1 MGLFAILLFGFI
13 SIYFFSHL
21 IAPLLIAIVLA
32 YLLEWPIRVLT
43 EKLKFPRLLSTAI
56 IFGGFLGLIL
66 VIVLVFIPTLWT
78 QTLNLVTDLPHMFNK
93 LNEWLLSLPEHYPE
107 LVDYQ
112 TIDSVLSTVRSKI
125 LGFGESA
132 LKFSLTSLLSLVTL
146 GIYAFL
152 VPLMVFFL
160 LKDKTELIAS
170 VSRFLPRNR
179 TLASSVWKEM
189 QQQIANYIR
198 GKLFEII
205 IVTTELIASV
215 SRFLP
220 RNRTLASSVWKE
232 MQQQIANY
240 IRGKLFEIIIVTAV
254 TYAIFVFFNLN
265 YSLLLAVA
273 VGLSVLVPYIGAVLV
288 TIPIALV
295 AVAQFGITP
304 TFWYIITA
312 YVISQILDGNL
323 LVPFLFS
330 EAVNLHPLTIII
342 AVLIFGG
349 LWGFWGVFFAI
360 PLATLVKAVV
370 NAWPSTEQD
379 TR

>member
-1 MGLFAILLFGFI
+1 MIEMLKNWYNNRFSDPQAMGLFAILLFGFI

-66 VIVLVFIPTLWT
+66 VIALVFIPTLWT

-160 LKDKTELIAS
+160 LKDK
-170 VSRFLPRNR
+170 
-179 TLASSVWKEM
+179 
-189 QQQIANYIR
+189 
-198 GKLFEII
+198 
-205 IVTTELIASV
+205 TELIASV